1 MLHIGALATDFRLS
15 SIKMRDVLYL
25 EKERLAGF
33 IKNLPQDTPI
43 REIVVLCTCNRIE
56 IYYVC
61 DDHSAAAEWLAQFIA
76 NFHKVPF
83 ERVKSTLVNYRCS
96 EAVRHIFRVASGV
109 ESMVFGEHEILGQIR
124 DAYFFCRDQA
134 TTDSFLNRLFQQ
146 AIATGKLVRSRT
158 DASKGSLSV
167 SSIAVEAVLENN
179 DGKLDNANILVVGL
193 GTMGL
198 RAVKRLAIKN
208 PQKLGLCNRTDK
220 RAALMC
226 EKFNARH
233 VPYTDFAKSIND
245 YDCVI
250 CATSSQSYILLPEH
264 LLFNGKVRERP
275 LQVIDLGAPRNVDPA
290 ITAIKGV
297 SLVCVDDLRA
307 TADRHL
313 KEREHEIGDI
323 ENIIE
328 EQVVEFTRW
337 YQYRSECE
345 CSQKSS

>member
-1 MLHIGALATDFRLS
+1 
-15 SIKMRDVLYL
+15 MRDILYL

-61 DDHSAAAEWLAQFIA
+61 DDHSSAAEWLEKFIS

-83 ERVKSTLVNYRCS
+83 ERVKSTLTNYRCAD
-96 EAVRHIFRVASGV
+96 AVRHIFRVASGV

-167 SSIAVEAVLENN
+167 SSIAVEAVIDNN
-179 DGKLDNANILVVGL
+179 GGKLDNTKILVVGL

-198 RAVKRLAIKN
+198 RAVKRLVF
-208 PQKLGLCNRTDK
+208 
-220 RAALMC
+220 
-226 EKFNARH
+226 E
-233 VPYTDFAKSIND
+233 
-245 YDCVI
+245 
-250 CATSSQSYILLPEH
+250 
-264 LLFNGKVRERP
+264 
-275 LQVIDLGAPRNVDPA
+275 
-290 ITAIKGV
+290 
-297 SLVCVDDLRA
+297 
-307 TADRHL
+307 
-313 KEREHEIGDI
+313 
-323 ENIIE
+323 
-328 EQVVEFTRW
+328 
-337 YQYRSECE
+337 
-345 CSQKSS
+345 KSSKTGSMQQD